1 MKILHIIDSLGIGG
15 KERRLLE
22 LLKAFQDICGLENHL
37 VSLSDKM
44 QFDSLK
50 RLGVPITVIR
60 RRSRRD
66 LSIFPKL
73 YRLCRQYRPEAIH
86 SWESMCSI
94 YAAPV
99 AKCLN
104 IKFINAMITTGR
116 VHKGTKKWIRAK
128 LTFPFSDLIVSNS
141 FAGLS
146 VFEAPRY
153 KSICI
158 HNGFDFNRI
167 SETIPAQQIR
177 QMHGIR
183 APRVIGMV
191 ATVDHRKDLDGLIAA
206 ARYLLPKREDV
217 CFVAVGGGP
226 LLDHYRQLA
235 AECPVADRIH
245 FVGSQSNVE
254 SFINLFDIGLLLTRS
269 SFAEGISNA
278 IMEYMA
284 FAKPVVATLSG
295 GTPEIVLDGQTGFLV
310 PADDHDLLLRCLFE
324 LLDNQEVA
332 EKMGRA
338 GRRRIKKDF
347 GLEQMAQETFKLY
360 NLCLNGKGLENANL
374 SLKAPAPPV

>member
-1 MKILHIIDSLGIGG
+1 LKILHIIDSLGIGG

-22 LLKAFQDICGLENHL
+22 LLKAFQDIPGLENHL

-44 QFDSLK
+44 QFDSVK
-50 RLGVPITVIR
+50 GLGVPITVLP

-73 YRLCRQYRPEAIH
+73 YRFCRQYRPEAIH

-99 AKCLN
+99 AKSLN

-116 VHKGTKKWIRAK
+116 VHKRSKKWIRAK

-146 VFEAPRY
+146 AFDAPRH

-158 HNGFDFNRI
+158 HNGFDFNRT
-167 SETIPAQQIR
+167 SEMIPTRKLR
-177 QMHGIR
+177 QMYGIR
-183 APRVIGMV
+183 APKVIGMV
-191 ATVDHRKDLDGLIAA
+191 ATVDHRKDLDSFISA
-206 ARYLLPKREDV
+206 ARGLLPKREDV

-226 LLDHYRQLA
+226 LLEHYRQMA
-235 AECPVADRIH
+235 AEGPAADRIH
-245 FVGSQSNVE
+245 FVGPQTNVE
-254 SFINLFDIGLLLTRS
+254 SFINFFDIGLLLTRS

-295 GTPEIVLDGQTGFLV
+295 GTPEIVLDGRTGFLV
-310 PADDHDLLLRCLFE
+310 PADDQKLLLKCLFE
-324 LLDNQEVA
+324 LLDNPAVA
-332 EKMGRA
+332 EKMGQA
-338 GRRRIKKDF
+338 GKRRIKKEF
-347 GLEQMAQETFKLY
+347 SLEQMAQKTFKLY
-360 NLCLNGKGLENANL
+360 KLCLNGKGLDANFF
-374 SLKAPAPPV
+374 LKAPAPPV